1 MHTRAH
7 ARTHT
12 CACTHTQEA
21 GVQDCSV
28 NTDAVQMRKG
38 RIREAR
44 PGAVGGLAGQRQGG
58 VAHRSKSRGGRG
70 WKEDSR
76 LQGREETSQQS
87 AGEGRVCEVPSML
100 ARASRSS
107 WRTDRLLS
115 LCSPRASG
123 LLSQDEGEGGWSAR
137 PRAPNCIGDRMS
149 KTPAREAQGL
159 PTPLTRPPLGPP
171 HT

>member
-44 PGAVGGLAGQRQGG
+44 PGAVGGLAGQRQRG

-100 ARASRSS
+100 AKDQSERELLAHRPPA
-107 WRTDRLLS
+107 LS
-115 LCSPRASG
+115 LQP
-123 LLSQDEGEGGWSAR
+123 Q
-137 PRAPNCIGDRMS
+137 S
-149 KTPAREAQGL
+149 KRFAIPG
-159 PTPLTRPPLGPP
+159 
-171 HT
+171 